1 MKHESMAGPREEL
14 RTVYEAA
21 ASAPLA
27 APGPRRATRKE
38 APRRSEE
45 APGAPAG
52 RPRSPAAKEP
62 RRAPRGLSAAAQWA
76 ALGRE
81 VAGLRPLFL
90 KGLPAVL
97 SGQRAVGRGCQPG
110 AAARAARGGERR
122 VPRTGVTAQG
132 RGDGPRPRER
142 LQCADPAG
150 ARAAPAGAPSLAWI
164 RGGPGERRA
173 NPHGLPGGRHVTEG
187 VPRGSA
193 GGRGRSRGGWLPHR
207 VKPRAPGRLPP
218 HGLTRRATSHLP
230 SRLRR
235 TAKASAWAPTG
246 RAQPPRL

>member
-1 MKHESMAGPREEL
+1 MKAWQAPRGAQNGLRSSRLRAPRGARSSPGHEEG
-14 RTVYEAA
+14 
-21 ASAPLA
+21 SA
-27 APGPRRATRKE
+27 

-45 APGAPAG
+45 APGAPAR
-52 RPRSPAAKEP
+52 RPRSPAAEEP
-62 RRAPRGLSAAAQWA
+62 RRAPRGLSAAAQGA
-76 ALGRE
+76 APGRE
-81 VAGLRPLFL
+81 VAALRPLFL
-90 KGLPAVL
+90 EGLPAVL
-97 SGQRAVGRGCQPG
+97 SGQGAAGRGCQPG
-110 AAARAARGGERR
+110 ADARAARGGEKR
-122 VPRTGVTAQG
+122 VPRTEVTAQS
-132 RGDGPRPRER
+132 RGKGPRPRER

-218 HGLTRRATSHLP
+218 HGRTRRATSHLP

-235 TAKASAWAPTG
+235 TAKASDWAPTG
-246 RAQPPRL
+246 RAPPPRL